1 MVKKENTKSNSEFK
15 IYRSSKNAIL
25 GGICRGLAE
34 SLEINPTILRIIFV
48 LLTVFGGS
56 GILIYI
62 ILWIVIPANS
72 QITVSKDSL
81 KENFE
86 EIKDRTKKF
95 AHDIKLNKSIAKTQ
109 DNRGWIALIVVLI
122 GLVFLFN
129 NYGLGEVINFGK
141 LWPLILVV
149 IGITLFL
156 RK

>member
-1 MVKKENTKSNSEFK
+1 MVRKEGPKSNSEFR
-15 IYRSSKNAIL
+15 IHRSSKNSIL
-25 GGICRGLAE
+25 GGICSGLAE
-34 SLEINPTILRIIFV
+34 SLEIDPTILRIIFV
-48 LLTVFGGS
+48 LFTIFGGS

-62 ILWIVIPANS
+62 ILWIIMPSNS
-72 QITVSKDSL
+72 QIVISKDNL
-81 KENFE
+81 KENFQ